1 MFKWKAKKFNY
12 FLAATAAVMTITCT
26 TSIMGYAQQ
35 VEGPGAAFSGPGQD
49 TTGGVSIYVSKRGK
63 TLTLKQNGVILAE
76 YPVSI
81 GAASSEGD
89 KNVQGDMRTPSGEF
103 YVCTRNDQ
111 SVAYLALGL
120 SYPSISD
127 AERGLS
133 EGIITQEQRDEIVR
147 ANLAGEQPPWDTP
160 LGGAIEIHGCRVPG
174 GTTQGCV
181 AVDNDAM
188 NVLWCY
194 GSLGVPVTIG
204 P

>member
-1 MFKWKAKKFNY
+1 MIKWKAGKIRY
-12 FLAATAAVMTITCT
+12 FLTAAVVTAITCT
-26 TSIMGYAQQ
+26 TGIIGYAQQ
-35 VEGPGAAFSGPGQD
+35 TEGPGAVISGASQN
-49 TTGGVSIYVSKRGK
+49 TTGGISIYVSKRAK
-63 TLTLKQNGVILAE
+63 KLTLKQNGVILAE
-76 YPVSI
+76 YPVSL

-89 KNVQGDMRTPSGEF
+89 KRIQGDMRTPSGEF

-160 LGGAIEIHGCRVPG
+160 LGGAIEIHGCRVPD